1 MLVPVVILVVLP
13 VVKLLV
19 PQQLRVVVLDPDSIF
34 RCPML
39 PTMAEQVALLVVVRV
54 LVQMMKISSWM
65 LVVDDV
71 QMIVLGI
78 VRHHFISLSMM
89 LLHVFLGLRFCCLS
103 LVKETE
109 TDGKV
114 TRNDFQRR
122 HD

>member
-1 MLVPVVILVVLP
+1 
-13 VVKLLV
+13 
-19 PQQLRVVVLDPDSIF
+19 
-34 RCPML
+34 
-39 PTMAEQVALLVVVRV
+39 
-54 LVQMMKISSWM
+54 M